1 MAPNLGPRIGLA
13 KAGPEVEDT
22 DTQGVAMVTQGVVL
36 LIAGLVAGMVG
47 GALVYAID
55 KAFSRRQ
62 ERYHGPA

>member
-1 MAPNLGPRIGLA
+1 
-13 KAGPEVEDT
+13 
-22 DTQGVAMVTQGVVL
+22 MVTQGVVL